1 MQVRCAIAR
10 AGASL
15 SAARLAE
22 LTAAVQRHVTLA
34 DVLVWGLAQRPSSM
48 VSQVVVQDE
57 FTHDVVLPLR
67 DCWLVYD
74 ST

>member
-1 MQVRCAIAR
+1 MQVPVRDR
-10 AGASL
+10 ASL
-15 SAARLAE
+15 SPARLAE
-22 LTAAVQRHVTLA
+22 ITAAVQRHVTLA
-34 DVLVWGLAQRPSSM
+34 DVLVWGLAQRPSAV

-74 ST
+74 TT